1 MWEYYLMGIILIP
14 GLILASWA
22 SYNVQTTF
30 NTYNKLDA
38 RSGITASEL
47 IHRLLAAAGMG
58 DVSVTLTRG
67 NLTDHYDPKHKTIA
81 LSEDTYNSTSVSAL
95 GVACHEFGHALQ
107 DKDSYAPL
115 RVRQTLIPI
124 TNFASSLLMPL
135 VIIGLMF
142 CFGSATNSF
151 VGNIFLW
158 SGIIVFGSSVFV
170 NLVTLPV
177 EYDASN
183 RAMKL
188 LSATGTLTE
197 SELKGAKKVLN
208 AAALTYVASLL
219 VSILSLLRF
228 LFVALSRRNRD

>member
-22 SYNVQTTF
+22 QINVQTTF
-30 NTYNKLDA
+30 NTYDRLDA

-47 IHRLLAAAGMG
+47 IRRLLVAAGMG
-58 DVSVTLTRG
+58 DVSVTMISG
-67 NLTDHYDPKHKTIA
+67 NLTDHYDPKRKTIA
-81 LSEDTYNSTSVSAL
+81 LSESTYNSSSVSAL

-107 DKDSYAPL
+107 DKESYVPL

-124 TNFASSLLMPL
+124 TNFTSSLLMPL
-135 VIIGLMF
+135 VIIGLVF
-142 CFGSATNSF
+142 CFGSAANTF
-151 VGNIFLW
+151 LGNIFLW

-177 EYDASN
+177 EFDASN
-183 RAMKL
+183 RALKL
-188 LSATGTLTE
+188 LSATGTLTD
-197 SELKGAKKVLN
+197 SELAGAKKVLK
-208 AAALTYVASLL
+208 AAALTYLAALL

-228 LFVALSRRNRD
+228 LIIALGRRNRD

>member
-22 SYNVQTTF
+22 QVNVQTTF
-30 NTYNKLDA
+30 NTYDKLDA

-47 IHRLLAAAGMG
+47 IRRLLIAAGMG
-58 DVSVTLTRG
+58 DVSVTMISG
-67 NLTDHYDPKHKTIA
+67 SLTDHYDPKHKTIA
-81 LSEDTYNSTSVSAL
+81 LSESTYNSSSVSAL

-107 DKDSYAPL
+107 DKESYVPL

-124 TNFASSLLMPL
+124 TNFACSLLMPL
-135 VIIGLMF
+135 VMIGLII
-142 CFGSATNSF
+142 CFGSVANTV

-177 EYDASN
+177 EFDASN
-183 RAMKL
+183 RALKL
-188 LSATGTLTE
+188 LSATGTLTD
-197 SELKGAKKVLN
+197 SELAGAKKVLK
-208 AAALTYVASLL
+208 AAALTYLAALL
-219 VSILSLLRF
+219 VSILSLFRF
-228 LFVALSRRNRD
+228 LIVALNRRSRD

>member
-14 GLILASWA
+14 GLIIATWA
-22 SYNVQTTF
+22 QCNVQSIF

-38 RSGITASEL
+38 RSGITTSEL
-47 IHRLLAAAGMG
+47 MRRLLMAANMG
-58 DVSVTLTRG
+58 DVSVTMTSG
-67 NLTDHYDPKHKTIA
+67 NLTDHYDPKNKTIA
-81 LSEDTYNSTSVSAL
+81 LSETTYNSTSVAAL

-107 DKDSYAPL
+107 DKDSYVPL

-135 VIIGLMF
+135 VTLGLIF
-142 CFGSATNSF
+142 SFGSASTGLLGS
-151 VGNIFLW
+151 IFLW

-177 EYDASN
+177 EFNASN
-183 RAMKL
+183 RALKL

-197 SELKGAKKVLN
+197 SELKGAKKVLR
-208 AAALTYVASLL
+208 AAALTYLAALL

-228 LFVALSRRNRD
+228 LIVAMARNRD

>member
-1 MWEYYLMGIILIP
+1 MGIILIP

-22 SYNVQTTF
+22 QINVQTTF
-30 NTYNKLDA
+30 NTYDRLDA

-47 IHRLLAAAGMG
+47 IRRLLVAAGMG
-58 DVSVTLTRG
+58 DVSVTMISG
-67 NLTDHYDPKHKTIA
+67 NLTDHYDPKRKTIA
-81 LSEDTYNSTSVSAL
+81 LSESTYNSSSVSAL

-107 DKDSYAPL
+107 DKESYVPL

-135 VIIGLMF
+135 VIIGLVF
-142 CFGSATNSF
+142 CFGSAANTF
-151 VGNIFLW
+151 LGNIFLW

-177 EYDASN
+177 EFDASN
-183 RAMKL
+183 RALKL
-188 LSATGTLTE
+188 LSATGTLTD
-197 SELKGAKKVLN
+197 SELAGAKKVLK
-208 AAALTYVASLL
+208 AAALTYLAALL

-228 LFVALSRRNRD
+228 LIIALGRRNRD